1 MNRTEL
7 ISLTVKDLR
16 EIAKVHN
23 ITGRWSM
30 TKNELVDAILAA
42 KEGSKASEK
51 KTTQEYLSNI
61 AVGTLVAFKRS
72 KNKDVAMSGKFV
84 EFKDGKVLVE
94 SKRGTVF
101 KVSPESIIW
110 VKTGARWPKWVYS
123 LFNKSESEVENGN
136 AVS

>member
-1 MNRTEL
+1 MGRTEL
-7 ISLTVKDLR
+7 NALTVKELR
-16 EIAKVHN
+16 AIAKVHE
-23 ITGRWSM
+23 ITGRWNM
-30 TKNELVDAILAA
+30 TKQELIDAISSNIEEE
-42 KEGSKASEK
+42 KISEK
-51 KTTQEYLSNI
+51 KSTQDYLSSI
-61 AVGTLVAFKRS
+61 VPGTLVAFKRS

-84 EFKDGKVLVE
+84 EFKDGKVLIE

-101 KVSPESIIW
+101 KVSPENIIW